1 LKLFPESRERRWERE
16 VEGGDV
22 SMMYLIDCNNL
33 CKCSMYLRP
42 AKQKKKKRLLFISPQ
57 IVHQKEM
64 DYKKIPL
71 FIILS

>member
-1 LKLFPESRERRWERE
+1 MLNVPTPSKTE
-16 VEGGDV
+16 
-22 SMMYLIDCNNL
+22 
-33 CKCSMYLRP
+33 
-42 AKQKKKKRLLFISPQ
+42 KKKKRLLFISPQ